1 MDQDEIK
8 LYVCEDGAWSLAER
22 YGPAENEKAIGEA
35 KLSLHAPGVQAV
47 KVVHSHIVDRLPKHD
62 SLYRVVK
69 AGAKPPPDPDPNS
82 APPKVV
88 RSVSAAKAKGGG
100 ATMPA
105 ARSSV
110 LPPISTLIAP
120 KPQPRRRVRKKI
132 PTGQRIAMA
141 GASGSVAAVAG
152 PVLLSSNIAA
162 DALVGSHGG
171 YMVYLT
177 AMALFLATFS
187 TVLYVTGRIGEDP
200 EERKRKKGKNPKG
213 ESGAVPPEMPMP
225 TVSFEEAMGMAMEA
239 KAEPFAIQPVD
250 LSGEEEE
257 GEPPQAAEGELA
269 QHKKRLLE
277 FLQQCLT
284 EAASKKYLPSGQ
296 MDAKAR
302 FGFHLFMLGAGQACL
317 TVLPHALK
325 IKLADLVE
333 TALTALGSDGAKA
346 RAFADGIDSYRN
358 DPKHAAMIRAG
369 TDAMSGFLKDNKLA
383 GAVLSEALKIWNM
396 VDRDGALGREAGTD
410 VAIMFTDMVSSVE
423 TTQALGDEGMMKLVD
438 QHNLIVGAVLKT
450 HRGHQVKHTGDGVM
464 AVFPRVA
471 DGVAAAAEIQRQIA
485 EFNAVTTGAALKIRI
500 GLSAGNPIRKDDDYF
515 GTVVQTAARVCPVAG
530 TGEIALPE
538 AMTRLPGCDRFTY
551 SEQILVPLKGFSS
564 PQPVRKLLWS
574 AAAAAPAPQP
584 TSRAAEPAAAG

>member
-22 YGPAENEKAIGEA
+22 YGGSEGDKAVGEA
-35 KLSLHAPGVQAV
+35 KLSLRAAGVQAV
-47 KVVHSHIVDRLPKHD
+47 KVVHSHMVDRQQKHD

-69 AGAKPPPDPDPNS
+69 AGAKPPPDPDPGQ

-88 RSVSAAKAKGGG
+88 KSAAAARPKSGG
-100 ATMPA
+100 AAPVG
-105 ARSSV
+105 RVSV
-110 LPPISTLIAP
+110 LPPISTLTAP
-120 KPQPRRRVRKKI
+120 KPQAQKPPPRKKI

-141 GASGSVAAVAG
+141 SASGSVAAVAG
-152 PVLLSSNIAA
+152 PVLMSSNIAA
-162 DALVGSHGG
+162 DAISGTAGS

-177 AMALFLATFS
+177 AIALFLATFS

-200 EERKRKKGKNPKG
+200 EARQRKKKRKEAKG
-213 ESGAVPPEMPMP
+213 EAGAVPPSLAMPAMN
-225 TVSFEEAMGMAMEA
+225 FEEAMGMALDA
-239 KAEPFAIQPVD
+239 KAEPFAITAAALPD
-250 LSGEEEE
+250 EEEAPE
-257 GEPPQAAEGELA
+257 GAAAEIA
-269 QHKKRLLE
+269 QNKKRLLE

-284 EAASKKYLPSGQ
+284 EAASKKYLPRGQ

-317 TVLPHALK
+317 AALPQSLK

-333 TALTALGSDGAKA
+333 SALTTLGSDAAKA
-346 RAFADGIDSYRN
+346 RAFAEGIDSYRG
-358 DPKHAAMIRAG
+358 DAKHAAMIRAG
-369 TDAMSGFLKDNKLA
+369 TDAMAGFLKDNKLA
-383 GAVLSEALKIWNM
+383 GSVLSEALKIWNM
-396 VDRDGALGREAGTD
+396 VDREGALGADAGSQD

-423 TTQALGDEGMMKLVD
+423 TTQQIGDEGMMKLVE
-438 QHNLIVGAVLKT
+438 QHNLIVGAVLKQ

-471 DGVAAAAEIQRQIA
+471 DGVTAAAEIQRQIA
-485 EFNAVTTGAALKIRI
+485 EFNAVTVGAQLKIRI

-538 AMTRLPGCDRFTY
+538 AMIHLPGCDRFIY
-551 SEQILVPLKGFSS
+551 SEPIPVPLKGFST
-564 PQPVRKLLWS
+564 PQLVRKLLWS
-574 AAAAAPAPQP
+574 AGAAPAATQA
-584 TSRAAEPAAAG
+584 RAPEPADAG